1 MDKKVIRFFRR
12 SIISVILICIAVF
25 FSLTV
30 FMAHKT
36 EQSIEEISNIYM
48 SEMNQQIQQKF
59 RSIIR
64 LRLDQVEGIIKR
76 TPLDTV
82 RTNQELLQE
91 LQVSGEIRNFTF
103 LGLYGETGNLE
114 VIYGDSVEIFDTK
127 EDILRALKANGDLVT
142 YGQKDN
148 GEKVLLLGK
157 QTSYK
162 MEQSMKSTAI
172 IAGIS
177 MEYLNKELF
186 LEENDAVAYSH
197 IIDKNGNFVVRNSDA
212 FRESYFERIRE
223 VYEELDGKQPEDYVE
238 ELADAME
245 SEKVYSTL
253 ISIDGQQRRIYC
265 SPLSVSSAW
274 YLITAMPS
282 QMLGESITSLDT
294 MRTIVMIGSGA
305 VILLTMS
312 VIFFLYYRLS
322 QKQLFELAKAK
333 EDADRANMAKSEFLS
348 SMSHD
353 IRTPMNAIIGMTE
366 IAQRNLEEPMRVE
379 ECLRKVRLSSKQLL
393 GLINDVLDMSKIESG
408 KMPLNIAP
416 MSLRD
421 AMDDIVN
428 IMQPQVKAK
437 KQYFDIFIK
446 EIITEEVCFDD
457 LRLNQVLL
465 NLLSNA
471 VKYTPEEGRIDVR
484 VYQEASPKGEDYVR
498 THFCVT
504 DTGIGMSPEFQKK
517 IWDNFSREENDEVRH
532 IIGTGLGM
540 AITKSIVDL
549 MGGTITLESEL
560 GKGSSFHMTFDMK
573 KSGMTGAEMKL
584 PAWNVLVV
592 DDNQDLCISA
602 VSNLEELGVHVEWT
616 LDGKHAVQMIEER
629 HNKKDDY
636 HFVLIDWKMP
646 GMDGIE
652 TIHEIRSR
660 VGSDIPVFLISAYDC
675 SDLEEEIS
683 HAWIEGFISKPL
695 FKSTLYHRLIQ
706 YADGYTIEEKKNAED
721 EADFTG
727 KNVLVAEDMEINW
740 EVASAILS
748 ITGMELEWAKN
759 GQECLEKFQN
769 SPVGYFD
776 AVLMD
781 IRMPVMNGYDT
792 TKAIR
797 ELDREDKNL
806 PIIAMTADAFSGDVQ
821 KCLDYGMNA
830 HIQKPLDIKEC
841 IRVLRK
847 YLE

>member
-560 GKGSSFHMTFDMK
+560 GKGSSFHMTLDMK

-616 LDGKHAVQMIEER
+616 LDGKHAGQMIEER

>member
-127 EDILRALKANGDLVT
+127 EDILRTLKANGDLVT

-162 MEQSMKSTAI
+162 MEQGMKSTAI

-416 MSLRD
+416 KVVDRLAEKQEIVIKSLG
-421 AMDDIVN
+421 N
-428 IMQPQVKAK
+428 FMQKDPVIRGAA
-437 KQYFDIFIK
+437 I
-446 EIITEEVCFDD
+446 
-457 LRLNQVLL
+457 LNDKTIALVLNTDVLL
-465 NLLSNA
+465 QGGVEA
-471 VKYTPEEGRIDVR
+471 GR
-484 VYQEASPKGEDYVR
+484 
-498 THFCVT
+498 
-504 DTGIGMSPEFQKK
+504 
-517 IWDNFSREENDEVRH
+517 
-532 IIGTGLGM
+532 
-540 AITKSIVDL
+540 
-549 MGGTITLESEL
+549 
-560 GKGSSFHMTFDMK
+560 
-573 KSGMTGAEMKL
+573 
-584 PAWNVLVV
+584 
-592 DDNQDLCISA
+592 
-602 VSNLEELGVHVEWT
+602 
-616 LDGKHAVQMIEER
+616 
-629 HNKKDDY
+629 
-636 HFVLIDWKMP
+636 
-646 GMDGIE
+646 
-652 TIHEIRSR
+652 
-660 VGSDIPVFLISAYDC
+660 
-675 SDLEEEIS
+675 
-683 HAWIEGFISKPL
+683 
-695 FKSTLYHRLIQ
+695 
-706 YADGYTIEEKKNAED
+706 
-721 EADFTG
+721 
-727 KNVLVAEDMEINW
+727 
-740 EVASAILS
+740 
-748 ITGMELEWAKN
+748 
-759 GQECLEKFQN
+759 
-769 SPVGYFD
+769 
-776 AVLMD
+776 
-781 IRMPVMNGYDT
+781 
-792 TKAIR
+792 
-797 ELDREDKNL
+797 
-806 PIIAMTADAFSGDVQ
+806 
-821 KCLDYGMNA
+821 
-830 HIQKPLDIKEC
+830 
-841 IRVLRK
+841 
-847 YLE
+847 

>member
-127 EDILRALKANGDLVT
+127 EDILRTLKANGDLVT

-162 MEQSMKSTAI
+162 MEQGMKSTAI

-333 EDADRANMAKSEFLS
+333 EDADRANIAKSEFLS

-560 GKGSSFHMTFDMK
+560 GKGSSF
-573 KSGMTGAEMKL
+573 
-584 PAWNVLVV
+584 
-592 DDNQDLCISA
+592 
-602 VSNLEELGVHVEWT
+602 
-616 LDGKHAVQMIEER
+616 
-629 HNKKDDY
+629 
-636 HFVLIDWKMP
+636 
-646 GMDGIE
+646 
-652 TIHEIRSR
+652 
-660 VGSDIPVFLISAYDC
+660 
-675 SDLEEEIS
+675 
-683 HAWIEGFISKPL
+683 
-695 FKSTLYHRLIQ
+695 
-706 YADGYTIEEKKNAED
+706 
-721 EADFTG
+721 
-727 KNVLVAEDMEINW
+727 
-740 EVASAILS
+740 
-748 ITGMELEWAKN
+748 
-759 GQECLEKFQN
+759 
-769 SPVGYFD
+769 D
-776 AVLMD
+776 A
-781 IRMPVMNGYDT
+781 
-792 TKAIR
+792 
-797 ELDREDKNL
+797 
-806 PIIAMTADAFSGDVQ
+806 
-821 KCLDYGMNA
+821 
-830 HIQKPLDIKEC
+830 
-841 IRVLRK
+841 
-847 YLE
+847 